1 MLEFSLKMKTLSLS
15 LLKAII
21 EIYMNKHLLP
31 FLIILCAFLNVI
43 QLNSQTINPCAPI
56 GEDLCADAPLIN
68 SCQLNG
74 WRSDTDPPDRTYTHN
89 GDIPYRGWC
98 IENGFQYTI
107 QNNQWM
113 AFVAEEDHM
122 YLEVD
127 ISECD
132 ANRGIQL
139 GCYALRDEDG
149 DCPGEQVACKGTL
162 SGENTN
168 FIFYMEP
175 LIIGETYLIMID
187 GYGGDGCPFTLWIE
201 SGVEI
206 TANAVASGLSV
217 CPGIDAVGALSAIG
231 SDSGPGFIYGWE
243 TENGNIVS
251 GHYTLTPVID
261 QPGDYTFTVYD
272 LESCCWAS
280 TTVTVEETVDFPE
293 AVASVDRPL
302 GCDGSSVNLS
312 GVGSTLDTSGGNI
325 PDYLY
330 VWVDEDGNFVHNELD
345 YSGVTDTGTYTL
357 IVIDRR
363 NGCTGEAS
371 VNVTVDTIPPV
382 ITPYTEGVLDC
393 NNLTASIFSNADSTQ
408 VLEWTGPD
416 GTVYQDSNF
425 VVNTP
430 GTYDVVVTG
439 PNGCTNEYS
448 VNVDSDL
455 TPPDLSA
462 SGAMLDCNI
471 QSTQIEASSTDAIS
485 FEWTGPNGYI
495 SSEPTPM
502 ITEPGTYTVLAT
514 GVNGCTEMTTV
525 EVEEDL
531 TEPEVESLVEDQL
544 DCNIQEVLLSGS
556 SETDGATYAWSGP
569 NGFSSVDATPMVNNA
584 GEYVLTVTGPNGCTQ
599 ESRVTVEED
608 LTPPEVEIPP
618 VATLTCDLQDLILI
632 GNSTTSDVT
641 FEWEGSGAQGSET
654 TVTEPGEYTFIV
666 TGPNGCTADAS
677 IVVEQDIN
685 PPLADAGPDDLIT
698 CQETEAQLNG
708 SASDSGSNYTYQ
720 WLSSGGTE
728 IGTDIN
734 LAINNPGTYSLIV
747 TNLNNGCT
755 AIDDVVINAD
765 ESLPIA
771 DAGPEAFLTCNN
783 STVQLDG
790 SGSSAGPTITY
801 EWMDENGILLGQTPT
816 LDTDDPG
823 TYTLVISDA
832 SNGCVTE
839 SQVEVTEDVEDPV
852 AQIGPGEILNCDNPT
867 LELDGSASSGSDNLQ
882 FNWTSS
888 VGAPLGFDNSIS
900 VDQAGTYTLEIS
912 NPENGCTAVT
922 DIVITED
929 FNDPVVDPGLPFT
942 ITCVESEGVLDASNS
957 SGVDLFYEW
966 VDASGSV
973 IGNDAMVATEN
984 SGTYTLNITDLS
996 NGCTASAELVIDED
1010 TDFPLSDPGV
1020 VEELNCNVLEIELDG
1035 SNSSTGSNMIYQWL
1049 DENGTEI
1056 GTDINLSVDIAGS
1069 YELVVTNTENSC
1081 SSSSIV
1087 DVLED
1092 VEPPFSDAGQPLII
1106 TCDVTEVMLNGS
1118 QSSTGAN
1125 IAYEWQNANGVVIG
1139 NTPNLAVSNPDVYTL
1154 IVENTSNGCTA
1165 ISEVVVTPDENIPTS
1180 AVNSSGN
1187 LDCNNVEVV
1196 LDNNGS
1202 DIGGSVT
1209 QQWYDE
1215 NGNSIGDENSFVV
1228 TTPGVY
1234 TLQVIDQDNGC
1245 SSEASI
1251 LIEQNIDPPIANPGS
1266 DQILNCDIS
1275 SVIFDASNSIPSS
1288 NSDFD
1293 ELIFAWQD
1301 ENGFIV
1307 GTEIEFYV
1315 DAPGAYNLIVTD
1327 LTNGCVSR
1335 QEVFVVDETDVPLA
1349 DAGPNGT
1356 LTCENNSYQIGSVNT
1371 STGQDI
1377 TYEWLDENGDV
1388 VSTDMQFETSEAG
1401 IYTLMVTNNRS
1412 ACIESATVIVD
1423 QDADFP
1429 QADAGP
1435 PQTINCIE
1443 PIHLIGGSD
1452 TDQGA
1457 SILYE
1462 WRDENGNI
1470 IGQESELEI
1479 DEIGTYELTVINT
1492 ENGCT
1497 AISSVMVDED
1507 VEAPEVEIEDP
1518 LLLTCNQPNFN
1529 LAATSNLATATF
1541 EWTSGQSTIIGTTS
1555 DMMIDQEGL
1564 YTLVVTDPA
1573 NGCRTIRSV
1582 EVISN
1587 FEEPNVAINDLNEL
1601 TCIVNNIN
1609 VDAVSSTGIGNLL
1622 FEWSD
1627 SNGNIISE
1635 SNNIDITDSGT
1646 YQLMI
1651 TDEFNGCTQEIS
1663 FPILENIEDPLASTG
1678 DPALITCLNQM
1689 EELSADGSSQGS
1701 NVAYEWTGPSGN
1713 VVSNEFSFETNV
1725 AGEYNLLV
1733 TDLDN
1738 GCTAQSAAN
1747 LMEDLADP
1755 EAIIDIIGP
1764 LIIDCLNDRV
1774 VLNGSNSIPFPDL
1787 AFDWFDANG
1796 SLISSNFETE
1806 VTSSGNY
1813 TMIVTDQTNGCV
1825 HTSLIVVE
1833 DNFDLP
1839 QVNIGPPE
1847 LITCYTPSITLNAF
1861 GSSEGDEFE
1870 YQWNS
1875 PTGGQLSDG
1884 NILNPEVSEAG
1895 TYELTIYNTEN
1906 GCEQSLAVDVDLDQ
1920 TPPQVETAV
1929 NDELDCVTEFVDL
1942 FGDGSSTGSEF
1953 TYEWTGPQT
1962 IPNANDLNIT
1972 VATAGTYELLIT
1984 NTGNGCSSL
1993 STIDVN
1999 ENLVQPTDA
2008 IIDYADITC
2017 FGFNDGQI
2025 EISDIVGGTE
2035 PYLYSFDGSDY
2046 SQDIV
2051 FNNLGPGTYPIQ
2063 VIDAIGCEWETQ
2075 LSIIE
2080 PPQVYVDLGPDLEIN
2095 LGDEVDLNA
2104 LSNGVFI
2111 EWESEDDL
2119 DCMDNCFTQTV
2130 SPFVNTTYYVEVT
2143 DENGC
2148 PDIDEIF
2155 LKVDRTRAVYIPN
2168 AFSPDKNGIN
2178 EFFTVYNNPTIAKV
2192 NRMLITDRWGE
2203 IIFEAKDFIPEDPA
2217 NGWYGDFRGE
2227 EMNVGVFVYY
2237 AEVEFID
2244 GFIGKYKGDLTLLR

>member
-1 MLEFSLKMKTLSLS
+1 MKIQSLS
-15 LLKAII
+15 LLRAII
-21 EIYMNKHLLP
+21 EIYMNKLLP
-31 FLIILCAFLNVI
+31 PIVIILCVFLNVF
-43 QLNSQTINPCAPI
+43 QLNAQTINPCAPI
-56 GEDLCADAPLIN
+56 GDDLCDNAPMIN

-74 WRSDTDPPDRTYTHN
+74 WRSDTDPPGQTYTWD
-89 GDIPYRGWC
+89 GDVPQVGWC
-98 IENGFQYTI
+98 VENGFQYTI
-107 QNNQWM
+107 ENNQWM

-139 GCYALRDEDG
+139 GCYAARTENG
-149 DCPGEQVACKGTL
+149 DCPGEQIACKGAR

-175 LIIGETYLIMID
+175 LIPGDTYLIMID

-251 GHYTLTPVID
+251 GHYTLTPIID

-312 GVGSTLDTSGGNI
+312 GVGSTLDSSGGSI

-330 VWVDEDGNFVHNELD
+330 IWVDEEGNYVHFELD
-345 YSGVTDTGTYTL
+345 YPDVTESGTYTL

-371 VNVTVDTIPPV
+371 VDVVVDTIPPV
-382 ITPYTEGVLDC
+382 IAPYTEGILDC
-393 NNLTASIFSNADSTQ
+393 NNLTASIFSNTDSTQ
-408 VLEWTGPD
+408 FVTWTGPD

-425 VVNTP
+425 VVSDP
-430 GTYDVVVTG
+430 GIYDVVVTG
-439 PNGCTNEYS
+439 LNGCTNQYA
-448 VNVDSDL
+448 VNIESDL
-455 TPPDLSA
+455 TTPDLSA
-462 SGAMLDCNI
+462 TSAMLDCNI
-471 QSTQIEASSTDAIS
+471 QSTQIEASSTDAIA
-485 FEWTGPNGYI
+485 FEWTGPNGFT
-495 SSEPTPM
+495 SFEADPM
-502 ITEPGTYTVLAT
+502 IDEAGTYTVIAT
-514 GVNGCTEMTTV
+514 GVNGCTEMITV

-531 TEPEVESLVEDQL
+531 TEPEVESMVDDQL
-544 DCNIQEVLLSGS
+544 DCNILEVLLTGN
-556 SETDGATYAWSGP
+556 SETDGVTYAWSGP
-569 NGFSSVDATPMVNNA
+569 NGFSSVDASPVVNDA

-599 ESRVTVEED
+599 ESRVMVEED

-618 VATLTCDLQDLILI
+618 VATLTCDIQDVTLL
-632 GNSTTSDVT
+632 GNSSTTDAT
-641 FEWEGSGAQGSET
+641 FEWQGAGAEGAET
-654 TVTEPGEYTFIV
+654 TVSEPGEYTFIV

-708 SASDSGSNYTYQ
+708 SASDSGSSYTYQ

-734 LAINNPGTYSLIV
+734 LTINNPGTYSLVV
-747 TNLNNGCT
+747 TNLDNGCT
-755 AIDDVVINAD
+755 AIDEVIINAD

-771 DAGPEAFLTCNN
+771 DAGPEAFLTCTN

-790 SGSSAGPTITY
+790 SGSSTGPAITF
-801 EWMDENGILLGQTPT
+801 EWIDENGIMVGQDPT
-816 LDTDDPG
+816 LDTSDPG
-823 TYTLVISDA
+823 TYTLIISDA
-832 SNGCVTE
+832 TNGCVTE
-839 SQVEVTEDVEDPV
+839 SQVEVTEDIEDPE
-852 AQIGPGEILNCDNPT
+852 ALIGPGAILNCDNPS
-867 LELDGSASSGSDNLQ
+867 LELDGSGSTGSDNLQ

-888 VGAPLGFDNSIS
+888 TGVPLGFDNSIS

-912 NPENGCTAVT
+912 NPENGCTAIT
-922 DIVITED
+922 DIVISED
-929 FNDPVVDPGLPFT
+929 FDEPLVDPGLPFT
-942 ITCVESEGVLDASNS
+942 ITCIESEGVLDASNS

-966 VDASGSV
+966 VDASGNV
-973 IGNDAMVATEN
+973 ISNDAMVATEI
-984 SGTYTLNITDLS
+984 SGTYTLNVTDLS
-996 NGCTASAELVIDED
+996 NGCTASAEIVIDDD
-1010 TDFPLSDPGV
+1010 TDYPISDPGV
-1020 VEELNCNVLEIELDG
+1020 AEELNCNVLEIELDG
-1035 SNSSTGSNMIYQWL
+1035 SNSSAGSNMIYQWL
-1049 DENGTEI
+1049 DENGNEI
-1056 GTDINLSVDIAGS
+1056 GTDLNLSVALAGS
-1069 YELVVTNTENSC
+1069 YELVVTNTDNSC
-1081 SSSSIV
+1081 SSSTIV
-1087 DVLED
+1087 DVMED
-1092 VEPPFSDAGQPLII
+1092 VDPPFSDAGQPLII

-1118 QSSTGAN
+1118 QSSAGSN
-1125 IAYEWQNANGVVIG
+1125 IVYEWQNANGVVVG

-1154 IVENTSNGCTA
+1154 IVENTVNGCTA
-1165 ISEVVVTPDENIPTS
+1165 ISEVAVTPDENIPVS

-1187 LDCNNVEVV
+1187 LDCNFTEVV

-1202 DIGGSVT
+1202 DIAGNIL
-1209 QQWYDE
+1209 QQWFDE
-1215 NGNSIGDENSFVV
+1215 NGNNLGSENSFSV
-1228 TTPGVY
+1228 TAPGVY

-1245 SSEASI
+1245 SSESSI
-1251 LIEQNIDPPIANPGS
+1251 LVEENVDSPVADPGL
-1266 DQILNCDIS
+1266 DQILNCEIT
-1275 SVIFDASNSIPSS
+1275 SVIFDASNSMPSS

-1293 ELIFAWQD
+1293 DLIFSWQD
-1301 ENGFIV
+1301 ENGTLV
-1307 GTEIEFYV
+1307 GSEVEYYTET
-1315 DAPGAYNLIVTD
+1315 PGTYSLMVTD
-1327 LTNGCVSR
+1327 QSNGCIAI
-1335 QEVFVVDETDVPLA
+1335 QEVFVVDETDVPLV
-1349 DAGPNGT
+1349 DAGPNGL
-1356 LTCENNSYQIGSVNT
+1356 LTCENNSYQIGGTNT

-1388 VSTDMQFETSEAG
+1388 VSTAMQFETSEAG
-1401 IYTLMVTNNRS
+1401 TYTLMVTNNRS
-1412 ACIESATVIVD
+1412 ACVESATVVVE

-1443 PIHLIGGSD
+1443 SVHLIGGTN

-1457 SILYE
+1457 DIIYE
-1462 WRDENGNI
+1462 WRDENGNV

-1479 DEIGTYELTVINT
+1479 NEIGTYELTVINT

-1497 AISSVMVDED
+1497 AISSVLIDDD
-1507 VEAPEVEIEDP
+1507 VEAPEVEIQDP
-1518 LLLTCNQPNFN
+1518 LLLTCNQPTFN
-1529 LAATSNLATATF
+1529 LAATSNLASATF
-1541 EWTSGQSTIIGTTS
+1541 EWTSVQSTVIGSTS
-1555 DMMIDQEGL
+1555 EMMIEEEGL
-1564 YTLVVTDPA
+1564 YTLVVTDPS
-1573 NGCRTIRSV
+1573 NGCSTISSV
-1582 EVISN
+1582 EVASN
-1587 FEEPNVAINDLNEL
+1587 FEEPNLAINDLNEL
-1601 TCIVNNIN
+1601 TCIVNSVNI
-1609 VDAVSSTGIGNLL
+1609 DANSSTGIGNLL

-1635 SNNIDITDSGT
+1635 SNSIDIEQSGT

-1651 TDEFNGCTQEIS
+1651 IDEFNGCTQEIS
-1663 FPILENIEDPLASTG
+1663 FPILENIQEPLAG
-1678 DPALITCLNQM
+1678 IGVPALITCLNPM
-1689 EELSADGSSQGS
+1689 EALSAEGSSQGS
-1701 NVAYEWTGPSGN
+1701 SVTYEWTGPLGN
-1713 VVSNEFSFETNV
+1713 VVSDEFSFETDI

-1738 GCTAQSAAN
+1738 GCTAQSTTN
-1747 LMEDLADP
+1747 LLENLADP
-1755 EAIIDIIGP
+1755 EAIIDMIGP
-1764 LIIDCLNDRV
+1764 LIIDCINDRV

-1787 AFDWFDANG
+1787 TFEWFDASGN
-1796 SLISSNFETE
+1796 LISDNFETE
-1806 VTSSGNY
+1806 VMTSGNY
-1813 TMIVTDQTNGCV
+1813 TMIVTNQTNGCE
-1825 HTSLIVVE
+1825 HTTVILVE

-1839 QVNIGPPE
+1839 QINIAPPE
-1847 LITCYTPSITLNAF
+1847 LITCYTPSIMLNAI

-1884 NILNPEVSEAG
+1884 TILTPEVSEAG

-1906 GCEQSLAVDVDLDQ
+1906 GCEETLAIEVDLDQ
-1920 TPPQVETAV
+1920 ALPQVETAV

-1942 FGDGSSTGSEF
+1942 FGEGSSTGSEF

-1962 IPNANDLNIT
+1962 IQNANNLNVT
-1972 VATAGTYELLIT
+1972 VTTAGTYELIIT
-1984 NTGNGCSSL
+1984 NTVNGCSSL
-1993 STIDVN
+1993 RTIDVN
-1999 ENLVQPTDA
+1999 ENLEQPSDA
-2008 IIDYADITC
+2008 IIDYEDITC

-2035 PYLYSFDGSDY
+2035 PYLYSFNGSEY
-2046 SQDIV
+2046 SQDIT
-2051 FNNLGPGTYPIQ
+2051 FNSLGPGTYPIQ
-2063 VIDAIGCEWETQ
+2063 VIDAIGCEWETE

-2080 PPQVYVDLGPDLEIN
+2080 PPQVYVDLGPDLEIS

-2111 EWESEDDL
+2111 EWESEDEL
-2119 DCMDNCFTQTV
+2119 DCLDNCFTQTV

-2148 PDIDEIF
+2148 PEIDEIF

-2168 AFSPDKNGIN
+2168 AFSPNKDGVND
-2178 EFFTVYNNPTIAKV
+2178 FFTVYNNPTIAKI
-2192 NRMLITDRWGE
+2192 NRMLIADRWGE
-2203 IIFEAKDFIPEDPA
+2203 IVFEAKDFIPEDPD
-2217 NGWYGDFRGE
+2217 NGWYGKFRGE

-2237 AEVEFID
+2237 VEVEFID
-2244 GFIGKYKGDLTLLR
+2244 GFIGKYKGDVTLMD